1 MRHNR
6 SVERPRFAVRLA
18 LLLALALA
26 LALASV
32 GCDREP
38 QPSADPA
45 APARVP
51 EQEILDYRLIQT
63 EAGVRRWTLTSERMR
78 KYADQVEVELDEP
91 RMEFYRDGAY
101 YSTLTARHGRANLD
115 GKSMFAQGGVV
126 VVTTDGRRLET
137 EELRYDNGT
146 GRITN
151 TVFNRFTRGADVV
164 TGYGLDA
171 SPDLEQF
178 ELRSRVAADVSDT
191 LGAAAPADR
200 AP

>member
-1 MRHNR
+1 MPDQR
-6 SVERPRFAVRLA
+6 SAARIWSAASLT
-18 LLLALALA
+18 LLLILAA
-26 LALASV
+26 G
-32 GCDREP
+32 GCGREP
-38 QPSADPA
+38 EPA
-45 APARVP
+45 AGPAVPARLP

-63 EAGVRRWTLTSERMR
+63 EAGVRRWTLNSERMR

-91 RMEFYRDGAY
+91 RMEFYRAGVY

-115 GKSMFAQGGVV
+115 GRNMFAKGGVV

-137 EELRYDNGT
+137 EEINYDNGT

-151 TVFNRFTRGADVV
+151 TVFNRFTRGGDVV

-171 SPDLEQF
+171 SPDLEHF
-178 ELRSRVAADVSDT
+178 ELRGRVVAEVSDT
-191 LGAAAPADR
+191 LGTVTPAGR

>member
-1 MRHNR
+1 MTDNR
-6 SVERPRFAVRLA
+6 RAAGVVRAWPAACLA
-18 LLLALALA
+18 LCLILAAA
-26 LALASV
+26 

-38 QPSADPA
+38 ERAAGPA
-45 APARVP
+45 AVERVP
-51 EQEILDYRLIQT
+51 EQEIMDYRLIQS

-78 KYADQVEVELDEP
+78 KYPDQEEVELDEP
-91 RMEFYRDGAY
+91 HMEFYRDGAY

-115 GKSMFAQGGVV
+115 GRNMFAQGGVV
-126 VVTTDGRRLET
+126 VVTSDGRRLET
-137 EELRYDNGT
+137 EELRYDNAT

-171 SPDLEQF
+171 SPGLEHFQ
-178 ELRSRVAADVSDT
+178 LRSRVAAEVSDT
-191 LGAAAPADR
+191 LGTAAPAGR

>member
-1 MRHNR
+1 MPDQRCAARIR
-6 SVERPRFAVRLA
+6 SAASLTLLLILAAVGCVREPEPAAGPAVPVRL
-18 LLLALALA
+18 
-26 LALASV
+26 
-32 GCDREP
+32 
-38 QPSADPA
+38 
-45 APARVP
+45 P

-63 EAGVRRWTLTSERMR
+63 EAGVRRWTLNSERMR

-91 RMEFYRDGAY
+91 RMEFYRDGVY

-115 GKSMFAQGGVV
+115 GRNMFAKGGVV

-137 EELRYDNGT
+137 EEISYDNGT

-151 TVFNRFTRGADVV
+151 TVFNRFTRGGDVV

-171 SPDLEQF
+171 SPDLDHF
-178 ELRSRVAADVSDT
+178 ELRGQVAAEVSDT
-191 LGAAAPADR
+191 LGTVTPAGR